1 MEIKTTETGDVNV
14 IEVVGHL
21 DTNTSPEAESAINT
35 LIESGSRKLLI
46 NFKALEFISSAGLRV
61 LLATAKKL
69 RASGGD
75 LKICSLNDTVQE
87 VFDISGFSS
96 ILTVSKDQ
104 EEALASF

>member
-1 MEIKTTETGDVNV
+1 VT
-14 IEVVGHL
+14 GHL

-35 LIESGSRKLLI
+35 LIETGARKVLI
-46 NFKALEFISSAGLRV
+46 NFAALEYISSAGLRV

-69 RASGGD
+69 KASGGD

-104 EEALASF
+104 DEALASF